1 MEIVVEYVLIDNLV
15 INFLILNLSAKL
27 LKVRENFLSLR
38 LLSSAALGAVCSLIS
53 PLLNL
58 PSYLQ
63 IVFKLVL
70 GLLMVR
76 IGLNPTGFKKN
87 MVSYFVFLL
96 LTAAMGG
103 VCFGIVFLLSGEIES
118 GFVLIYNMEIPVGAI
133 ILVVWLVY
141 LGIAKLFCAYEK
153 RKLFGT
159 FVFKAEIKNNGKTI
173 EFDVFLDSGNTL
185 TDPIS
190 LKPVMIVD
198 YSLFRKIFD
207 LPLEKI
213 LMKKIGKEDISGSH
227 YIDFG
232 TVGNGGKMLV
242 FEVESVVLRAGEKET
257 EIKSPAV
264 GLTFSKLQKSFNCEG
279 LIGVEFAKEFVQ

>member
-15 INFLILNLSAKL
+15 INFLILKLSAKF

-38 LLSSAALGAVCSLIS
+38 LLSSAMLGAVCSLIS

-76 IGLNPTGFKKN
+76 IGLNPTGLKKN
-87 MVSYFVFLL
+87 MVSYLVFLF

-103 VCFGIVFLLSGEIES
+103 VCFGIVFLLSSEIES

-141 LGIAKLFCAYEK
+141 LGAAKLICAYEK

-159 FVFKAEIKNNGKTI
+159 FVFKAEIKNSGKSI

-207 LPLEKI
+207 IPLEKI
-213 LMKKIGKEDISGSH
+213 LMKKIGKEDIPGSH
-227 YIDFG
+227 YIDYG

-242 FEVESVVLRAGEKET
+242 FEVESVVLKAGEMET